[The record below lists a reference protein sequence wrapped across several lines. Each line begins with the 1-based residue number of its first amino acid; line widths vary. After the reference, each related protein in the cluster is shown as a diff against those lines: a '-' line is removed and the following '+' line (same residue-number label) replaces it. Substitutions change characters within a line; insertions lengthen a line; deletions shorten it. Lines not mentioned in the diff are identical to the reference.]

1 MENKFFWLDGF
12 EGKAK
17 GGAYYRSRMALD
29 IGDFETKFNKRV
41 VGIKLDPDYETGN
54 PSWTVEFILEEKDE
68 ESRSSSNG
76 E

>member
-29 IGDFETKFNKRV
+29 VNDFETKFDKRV
-41 VGIKLDPDYETGN
+41 VGIKLEPDLESGK
-54 PSWTVEFILEEKDE
+54 PSWNVEFILEE
-68 ESRSSSNG
+68 ESSPCSNG
-76 E
+76 A